1 MYDHYNFDNSHI
13 IKPPSTHFDQER
25 KGQRRNIII
34 HIDSRDR
41 DMINYPHSNKY
52 VIQLEEDVEDVLSA
66 EIMYASIPVP
76 FYTVHENNNKFRA
89 TLENDT
95 KTVIL
100 DVGNYTKHDIAN
112 DLQEKLQSIFGA
124 SAAGSSWNVTYNERK
139 DKIHIVCDK
148 AFVFD
153 FTDSAINC
161 GKMLGFLSRSYASK
175 PMANGKH
182 EIVPP
187 FRVNLFDTDYAL
199 LQITGFHNYTSINNA
214 LKKTF
219 AVIPMANSPQTIISE
234 SFRIQKNFNPP
245 FARMSKISVEFKDR
259 LGKPFDLQNF
269 DHFFILR
276 LEVYRH
282 SQRYASFIDMQ
293 S

>member
-13 IKPPSTHFDQER
+13 IKPPSTHFDKER
-25 KGQRRNIII
+25 KSQRRNIML

-41 DMINYPHSNKY
+41 DMVNYPHSNKY

-76 FYTVHENNNKFRA
+76 FYTVHENNNRFRV
-89 TLENDT
+89 TLENNT
-95 KTVIL
+95 KTVTL
-100 DVGNYTKHDIAN
+100 DIGNYTKHDIATE
-112 DLQEKLQSIFGA
+112 LHVKLRSIFDA
-124 SAAGSSWNVTYNERK
+124 YAVGSSWNVTYNERT
-139 DKIHIVCDK
+139 DKINIVCNE

-153 FTDSAINC
+153 FTGSAVNT

-175 PMANGKH
+175 PMASGTH

-199 LQITGFHNYTSINNA
+199 LQITGFHNYTSVNNA

-234 SFRIQKNFNPP
+234 SFHIQKNFNPP
-245 FARMSKISVEFKDR
+245 LAKMSKISVEFKDR
-259 LGKPFDLQNF
+259 SGKPFDLQNF

-276 LEVYRH
+276 LELYRH
-282 SQRYASFIDMQ
+282 SQRYASFIDIQ

>member
-1 MYDHYNFDNSHI
+1 
-13 IKPPSTHFDQER
+13 
-25 KGQRRNIII
+25 
-34 HIDSRDR
+34 
-41 DMINYPHSNKY
+41 

-66 EIMYASIPVP
+66 EMMYASIPVP
-76 FYTVHENNNKFRA
+76 FYTVHENNNTVRA
-89 TLENDT
+89 TLEGDT
-95 KTVIL
+95 KTVSL
-100 DVGNYTKHDIAN
+100 DVGNYSTHNIAN
-112 DLQEKLQSIFGA
+112 ELNEKLKTAFS
-124 SAAGSSWNVTYNERK
+124 SSVAGSSWNVTYNERK
-139 DKIHIVCDK
+139 DKLNFVCHEPF
-148 AFVFD
+148 AFD
-153 FTDSAINC
+153 FTGSTSHMSC
-161 GKMLGFLSRSYASK
+161 GKMLGFSSRSYASK
-175 PMANGKH
+175 PLTNGKH

-199 LQITGFHNYTSINNA
+199 LQITGFQNYTSINNT

-245 FARMSKISVEFKDR
+245 FAKMSKISVEFKDR
-259 LGKPFDLQNF
+259 SGKPFDLQNF

>member
-1 MYDHYNFDNSHI
+1 MYDHYNFDNSPI
-13 IKPPSTHFDQER
+13 IKPPIKDFDQDR
-25 KGQRRNIII
+25 KGQRRNIMI

-41 DMINYPHSNKY
+41 DMVNYPHTHKY
-52 VIQLEEDVEDVLSA
+52 VIQLEEDIEDVLSA

-89 TLENDT
+89 TLEGNT

-100 DVGNYTKHDIAN
+100 DVGNYSTNDIAN
-112 DLQEKLQSIFGA
+112 ELHVKLQTTFG
-124 SAAGSSWNVTYNERK
+124 SSVAGSSWNVTYNARK
-139 DKIHIVCDK
+139 DKLNILCDE

-153 FTDSAINC
+153 FSDSAISC

-175 PMANGKH
+175 PMANGTH
-182 EIVPP
+182 EMAPP
-187 FRVNLFDTDYAL
+187 YRVNLFDTDYAL
-199 LQITGFHNYTSINNA
+199 LQITGFHNYTSMNTA

-219 AVIPMANSPQTIISE
+219 AVIPMANSPQTVISE

-245 FARMSKISVEFKDR
+245 FAKMSKISVEFKDR
-259 LGKPFDLQNF
+259 SGKPFDLQNF